1 MAILIPINTKA
12 FSALIIPA
20 GISLMAV
27 LGFNLSKCLSKYLL
41 KAIAV
46 DLAVT
51 IHIMTKKNFPH
62 ILSIDW
68 MMDPIVS

>member
-1 MAILIPINTKA
+1 MINKAILIPIKINA

-20 GISLMAV
+20 GISLIAV

-41 KAIAV
+41 KAMAV

-51 IHIMTKKNFPH
+51 IQIITKKNLVH
-62 ILSIDW
+62 TH
-68 MMDPIVS
+68 